1 VLFMK
6 RGTTLFLKIAVILMG
21 IPVLALCIFLLP
33 QIVSEANEA
42 AERGW
47 DYAYVVYG
55 LLMVMYISVIP
66 FYFALYQ
73 SFNLLSYIDKN
84 QAFSEL
90 SVRALKKIKNCAIII
105 SGLYVVALPLVFIM
119 AEIDDA
125 PGLAIVGMIPI
136 FAAMV
141 IAVFAAVLQRLLQE
155 AIDIK
160 EENDLIV

>member
-1 VLFMK
+1 MK
-6 RGTTLFLKIAVILMG
+6 LGTTLFLKIAVILIG

-33 QIVSEANEA
+33 QLASEAKEA

-47 DYAYVVYG
+47 DFANVIYG
-55 LLMVMYISVIP
+55 ILMVMYISVIP

-73 SFNLLSYIDKN
+73 TFKLLSYIDKN

-90 SVRALKKIKNCAIII
+90 SVRTLKKIKYCAVTI
-105 SGLYVVALPLVFIM
+105 SGLYVVALPLVFII

-125 PGLAIVGMIPI
+125 PGLVIVGMIPI
-136 FAAMV
+136 FSSIV

-155 AIDIK
+155 AITIK
-160 EENDLIV
+160 SEHDLTV